1 MVCGLTQLVL
11 ITRQNVLLGIPDKLF
26 IITDNIVIVT
36 IAELTQIPL
45 LIYSSRICPKYMEG
59 TYFTAR
65 HNVRAHHIG
74 RELRQSPGLSLR
86 SLSLELPPD
95 IRSQYTYLIIDFD
108 NLWIMC
114 VVSNVFIIIPML
126 LLYAV
131 NFNKAIELT
140 KLAHLNQV

>member
-1 MVCGLTQLVL
+1 MVCGLTQLLL

-65 HNVRAHHIG
+65 YNVRSHHIG
-74 RELRQSPGLSLR
+74 RKLR
-86 SLSLELPPD
+86 
-95 IRSQYTYLIIDFD
+95 
-108 NLWIMC
+108 
-114 VVSNVFIIIPML
+114 
-126 LLYAV
+126 
-131 NFNKAIELT
+131 
-140 KLAHLNQV
+140 